1 MNGWMDRWTDGWTSG
16 WMDRWMGGQMD
27 RWMDK
32 WMDGQIDEWADG
44 KTDGQMGALRVG
56 CGPRRWRASQW
67 LWEQWEL
74 SSAVLSAVLGVGPP
88 QQKVHLGQQCCDGAL
103 V

>member
-1 MNGWMDRWTDGWTSG
+1 MD
-16 WMDRWMGGQMD
+16 GQMD
-27 RWMDK
+27 RRMDK
-32 WMDGQIDEWADG
+32 WMDGQMDGWTDGQTDGQMDGQIDEWTGG

-88 QQKVHLGQQCCDGAL
+88 QQKAHLGQQCCDGAL

>member
-1 MNGWMDRWTDGWTSG
+1 MDR
-16 WMDRWMGGQMD
+16 R
-27 RWMDK
+27 MDK
-32 WMDGQIDEWADG
+32 WMDGQMDGWTDGQTDGQMDGQIDEWTGG

-88 QQKVHLGQQCCDGAL
+88 QQKAHLGQQCCDGAL